1 MDSLRLLA
9 AVLTANVFCVLSVNG
24 SGFVSNCTNA
34 KKTLDQ
40 FEDEFLLGGK
50 FSFAQNSD
58 QIVLITNVAT
68 F

>member
-1 MDSLRLLA
+1 MASLSFLA
-9 AVLTANVFCVLSVNG
+9 AILTANVFCVLSVNG
-24 SGFVSNCTNA
+24 SGFASNCTNSE
-34 KKTLDQ
+34 KSLHQ

-50 FSFAQNSD
+50 FTFAQNNG

>member
-50 FSFAQNSD
+50 FTFQNSD